1 MISWRRFK
9 EFLRVAFGPKVDWRD
24 YLEIL
29 KSAFQIARSPY
40 SQEMWRARMVSKDNN
55 SREQILEVRMQH
67 LRQDLDMIEAKK
79 ERLESDRNSL
89 ILKLIA
95 QREQLLALKEQD
107 E

>member
-1 MISWRRFK
+1 
-9 EFLRVAFGPKVDWRD
+9 
-24 YLEIL
+24 
-29 KSAFQIARSPY
+29 
-40 SQEMWRARMVSKDNN
+40 
-55 SREQILEVRMQH
+55 MQH

-79 ERLESDRNSL
+79 ERLESDRNQL

>member
-1 MISWRRFK
+1 M
-9 EFLRVAFGPKVDWRD
+9 
-24 YLEIL
+24 
-29 KSAFQIARSPY
+29 
-40 SQEMWRARMVSKDNN
+40 SKDNN

-79 ERLESDRNSL
+79 ERLESDRNQL

>member
-1 MISWRRFK
+1 M
-9 EFLRVAFGPKVDWRD
+9 
-24 YLEIL
+24 
-29 KSAFQIARSPY
+29 
-40 SQEMWRARMVSKDNN
+40 SKDNN

-95 QREQLLALKEQD
+95 QREQLLSLKEQD